1 MELSPLPYPLV
12 SIITVNFNQAN
23 VTREFLAS
31 LKNITYPAYEVIV
44 VDNGSADSSIA
55 DLQVEFPWI
64 KLIFTHQNLGFAGG
78 NNVAIRIARGNY
90 ILLIN
95 NDTEVTPGFLEPLVR
110 TFQQNQDAGLV
121 SPKILYFNREERI
134 QYVGSVRSHPVL
146 GRGKRIGYLEI
157 DTGQYDEVRETDYG
171 HGACLMASRT
181 VIDSIGG
188 LPEIYFLYYEEHD
201 WTVQAKT
208 AGFKV
213 YFVGTSKIYH
223 KESISVGNNSP
234 LKTYYHS
241 RNRILFMRRNAKG
254 ITFILALLFF
264 LFLATPKKIGIYI
277 LKMDHQNLRA
287 YMKGILWNIR
297 N

>member
-1 MELSPLPYPLV
+1 MEHNFPPSPLV
-12 SIITVNFNQAN
+12 SIITVNFNQTN

-31 LKNITYPAYEVIV
+31 LKNITYPAFEVLV
-44 VDNGSADSSIA
+44 VDNGSEDSSIA
-55 DLQVEFPWI
+55 DLQAEFPWI
-64 KLIFTHQNLGFAGG
+64 KLIFTHRNLGFAGG
-78 NNVAIRIARGNY
+78 NNVAIRIAKGDY

-95 NDTEVTPGFLEPLVR
+95 NDTEVSPGFLEPLVR
-110 TFQQNQDAGLV
+110 TFQQKPDVGLV
-121 SPKILYFNREERI
+121 SPKIIYFNREERI
-134 QYVGSVRSHPVL
+134 QYVGSIRSHPVL
-146 GRGKRIGYLEI
+146 GRGKRIGYLET

-171 HGACLMASRT
+171 HGACLMASRA

-188 LPEIYFLYYEEHD
+188 LPEVYFLYYEEHD
-201 WTVQAKT
+201 WTVQAKA

-223 KESISVGNNSP
+223 KESISIGNNSP

-254 ITFILALLFF
+254 ASFILALLFF
-264 LFLATPKKIGIYI
+264 TFLATPKKIGAYI
-277 LKMDHQNLRA
+277 LKMDYQNLRA
-287 YMKGILWNIR
+287 YIKGIVWNLR

>member
-1 MELSPLPYPLV
+1 MLRSASYPLV
-12 SIITVNFNQAN
+12 SIITVNFNQTN

-31 LKNITYPAYEVIV
+31 LESITYPAFEVIV
-44 VDNGSADSSIA
+44 VDNGSKDSSIT

-64 KLIFTHQNLGFAGG
+64 HLMFTHQNLGFAGG
-78 NNVAIRIARGNY
+78 NNVAIRVAKGDY

-110 TFQQNQDAGLV
+110 TFEQKPDAGLV
-121 SPKILYFNREERI
+121 SPKIIYFNRDERI
-134 QYVGSVRSHPVL
+134 QYVGSVRAHPVL

-157 DTGQYDEVRETDYG
+157 DKGQYDEVRETDYG
-171 HGACLMASRT
+171 HGACLMASRA
-181 VIDSIGG
+181 VIDAIGG

-223 KESISVGNNSP
+223 KESVSVGNNSP

-241 RNRILFMRRNAKG
+241 RNRILYMRRNAKG
-254 ITFILALLFF
+254 TSFVLALLFF
-264 LFLATPKKIGIYI
+264 IFLATPKKLGTYI
-277 LKMDHQNLRA
+277 LKRDYQNLSA
-287 YMKGILWNIR
+287 HVKGILWNIR

>member
-1 MELSPLPYPLV
+1 MEHNFPPSPLV
-12 SIITVNFNQAN
+12 SIITVNFNQTN

-31 LKNITYPAYEVIV
+31 LKNITYPAFEVLV
-44 VDNGSADSSIA
+44 VDNGSEDSSIA
-55 DLQVEFPWI
+55 DLQAEFPWI
-64 KLIFTHQNLGFAGG
+64 KLIFTHRNLGFAGG
-78 NNVAIRIARGNY
+78 NNVAIRIAKGDY

-95 NDTEVTPGFLEPLVR
+95 NDTEVSPGFLEPLVR
-110 TFQQNQDAGLV
+110 TFQQKPDAGLV
-121 SPKILYFNREERI
+121 SPKIIYFNREERI
-134 QYVGSVRSHPVL
+134 QYVGSIRSHPVL
-146 GRGKRIGYLEI
+146 GRGKRIGYLET

-171 HGACLMASRT
+171 HGACLMASRA

-188 LPEIYFLYYEEHD
+188 LPEVYFLYYEEHD
-201 WTVQAKT
+201 WTVQAKA

-223 KESISVGNNSP
+223 KESISIGNNSP

-254 ITFILALLFF
+254 ASFILALLFF
-264 LFLATPKKIGIYI
+264 TFLATPKKIGAYI
-277 LKMDHQNLRA
+277 LKMDYQNLRA
-287 YMKGILWNIR
+287 YIKGIVWNLR